1 MLNLQC
7 DIIDNLD
14 IRDFSNALENNTVN
28 LLVLFYFV
36 FLLFYIDIINIR
48 SYRNNR

>member
-14 IRDFSNALENNTVN
+14 IRDFSNALENKHC
-28 LLVLFYFV
+28 
-36 FLLFYIDIINIR
+36 ICMQ
-48 SYRNNR
+48 